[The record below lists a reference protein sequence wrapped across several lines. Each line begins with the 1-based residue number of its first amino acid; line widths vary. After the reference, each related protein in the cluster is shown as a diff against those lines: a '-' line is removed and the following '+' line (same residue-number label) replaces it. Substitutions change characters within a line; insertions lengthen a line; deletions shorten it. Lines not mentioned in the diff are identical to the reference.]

1 MRCSCRSTTSPSRR
15 SPRTSRS
22 CSPRSSL
29 RRPRSRARS
38 RSKRARARARAV
50 EQSSASP
57 AAPRPSPSRPRTA
70 RTLEREISRAYRGH
84 TKCFGSSHGTTTM
97 PANDD
102 AMNDPITRREF
113 HERLTRFGAE
123 LRTGLRGEMAQLR
136 TELRADMVHL
146 RVTLQ
151 ADAQATLKAL
161 NEENRAWFLTI
172 DDKYKDLPD
181 RVRILEEAVFSP
193 PPRTRRRKAS

>member
-1 MRCSCRSTTSPSRR
+1 
-15 SPRTSRS
+15 
-22 CSPRSSL
+22 
-29 RRPRSRARS
+29 
-38 RSKRARARARAV
+38 
-50 EQSSASP
+50 
-57 AAPRPSPSRPRTA
+57 
-70 RTLEREISRAYRGH
+70 
-84 TKCFGSSHGTTTM
+84 M

-113 HERLTRFGAE
+113 HERLTSFGAE
-123 LRTGLRGEMAQLR
+123 LRTELRGEMAQLATELRGEMAQLR

-181 RVRILEEAVFSP
+181 RVRKLEEAVFSP
-193 PPRTRRRKAS
+193 PPRTRRKKAS

>member
-1 MRCSCRSTTSPSRR
+1 
-15 SPRTSRS
+15 
-22 CSPRSSL
+22 
-29 RRPRSRARS
+29 
-38 RSKRARARARAV
+38 
-50 EQSSASP
+50 
-57 AAPRPSPSRPRTA
+57 
-70 RTLEREISRAYRGH
+70 
-84 TKCFGSSHGTTTM
+84 M

-113 HERLTRFGAE
+113 HERLTSFGAE
-123 LRTGLRGEMAQLR
+123 LRTGLRGEMAELRTELRGEMAQLATELRGEMAQLR

-181 RVRILEEAVFSP
+181 RVRKLEEAVFSP

>member
-1 MRCSCRSTTSPSRR
+1 
-15 SPRTSRS
+15 
-22 CSPRSSL
+22 
-29 RRPRSRARS
+29 
-38 RSKRARARARAV
+38 
-50 EQSSASP
+50 
-57 AAPRPSPSRPRTA
+57 
-70 RTLEREISRAYRGH
+70 
-84 TKCFGSSHGTTTM
+84 M

-113 HERLTRFGAE
+113 HERLASFETG
-123 LRTGLRGEMAQLR
+123 LRSEMAQLSTGLRSEMAQLSTELRGEMTELR
-136 TELRADMVHL
+136 TELRTEMEHL
-146 RVTLQ
+146 RITLQ

-181 RVRILEEAVFSP
+181 RVRKLEEAVFSP